1 MIKSMTAYGR
11 GEGLIED
18 IGIITEIKSVN
29 HRYRDI
35 SLRIPRDIQFLESNL
50 RSLISKKVSRGRIE
64 VSIQLERSGE
74 KDLYDLELNAPLLKS
89 YLKIFKQLADY
100 GFNKDIRMESLCL
113 MKDMLIIKPK
123 NLDPELIKPEVEKA
137 LKCALDYH
145 EQMRITEG
153 KSIKEDFVTRLG
165 LIQVRVEEIEKRTP
179 AVVEE
184 YRKRLNNNLKQLI
197 KGAAMDIEDRR
208 LHQEI
213 AIFSERS
220 DITEELIRIKSHL
233 NQYLDFIEQKAPVG
247 RKLDFLL
254 QEINREINT
263 IGSKAGDAL
272 ISKAVVDIKGELE
285 KLREQVQNIE

>member
-1 MIKSMTAYGR
+1 MTAYGR

-18 IGIITEIKSVN
+18 IGIMTEIKSVN

-50 RSLISKKVSRGRIE
+50 RSLISKKVARGRIE

-74 KDLYDLELNAPLLKS
+74 KDLYDLELNTPLLKS
-89 YLKIFKQLADY
+89 YLKVFKQLADY

-123 NLDPELIKPEVEKA
+123 NLDQELIKPEVENSLMKA
-137 LKCALDYH
+137 LDAHD
-145 EQMRITEG
+145 QMRRTEG

-165 LIQVRVEEIEKRTP
+165 LIQVRVEDIKKRAP

-184 YRKRLNNNLKQLI
+184 YRKRLNHNLQQLI
-197 KGAAMDIEDRR
+197 KGAAIDIEDRR
-208 LHQEI
+208 LLQEI

-233 NQYLDFIEQKAPVG
+233 NQYSDFIEQEEPVG